1 MRLLFIFGPPASGKM
16 TVGREIMR
24 RTGYSFFFNHVTV
37 PAARAIFPK
46 RHAPQ
51 YEEAYHDLLKDLR
64 IAGIKAAVKSD
75 LDTIFTLAYSGSVD
89 DAFVRHI
96 ITIVTKKGGQV
107 DFIQLQAPNET
118 LYERV
123 TDPNRTLLG
132 KVDSQDRLKDLLSNR
147 DLHASMPLDNV
158 LKIDT
163 TLSSPEESAATIIR
177 AFGLD
182 QVTPAHKN

>member
-1 MRLLFIFGPPASGKM
+1 MRLLFIFGPPASGKT
-16 TVGREIMR
+16 TVGREVMR

-64 IAGIKAAVKSD
+64 IAGIKAAVRSN

-89 DAFVRHI
+89 DTFVRHI
-96 ITIVTKKGGQV
+96 IDIVTKDGGQV

-118 LYERV
+118 LYQRV
-123 TDPNRTLLG
+123 SDTSRTLLG
-132 KVDSQDRLKDLLSNR
+132 KVDSQNHLKELLSSR
-147 DLHASMPLDNV
+147 DLHASMPIDTV
-158 LKIDT
+158 LKINT

-182 QVTPAHKN
+182 QASLAHKS